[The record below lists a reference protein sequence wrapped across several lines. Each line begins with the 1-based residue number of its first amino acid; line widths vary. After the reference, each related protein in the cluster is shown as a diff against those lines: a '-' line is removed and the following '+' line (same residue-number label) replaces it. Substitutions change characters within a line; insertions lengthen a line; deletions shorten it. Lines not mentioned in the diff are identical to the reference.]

1 MRIPTPNLWPA
12 ARTGQRLLLQARRRE
27 TRLDNHRMVYLE
39 RGKPGPDRPTVVL
52 IHGFAAMKENWGF
65 WLQRLP
71 RHWHLLVPDLP
82 GLGESEYRTDAS
94 YSYETQALRLRDWLD
109 SFPTRNIHLAGSS
122 MGGAIAA
129 VLAHKMDPAP
139 RSVTLLN
146 SAGIPEHPDVD
157 PDAPFE
163 SDRDSLLIPQDWKG
177 VYRMFNS
184 VGNGRPTVSGMAMAG
199 LLGPDLLQRTDAL
212 RHIFGDML
220 ADALAPVRY
229 LGQTTPPLQVQWGD
243 RDVITPTRCVDWFAT
258 ATPHAEVHMFRGVGH
273 LPMLENPGRSAA
285 VLQDFVQRNSR
296 SLRVPG

>member
-1 MRIPTPNLWPA
+1 MRIPAPNLWPV

-27 TRLDNHRMVYLE
+27 ARLDNHRMVYLE

-82 GLGESEYRTDAS
+82 GLGESEYKADAS
-94 YSYETQALRLRDWLD
+94 YSYEAQALRLRDWLA

-129 VLAHKMDPAP
+129 VLAHKLDPAP

-146 SAGIPEHPDVD
+146 SAGIPEHPDAD
-157 PDAPFE
+157 PDVPFE

-184 VGNGRPTVSGMAMAG
+184 VGSGRPTVSGMAMTG

-220 ADALAPVRY
+220 TDALAPARY
-229 LGQTTPPLQVQWGD
+229 LGTTTPPLQVQWGD
-243 RDVITPTRCVDWFAT
+243 RDVITPTRCVNWFAT
-258 ATPHAEVHMFRGVGH
+258 ATPHAEVHVFRGVGH
-273 LPMLENPGRSAA
+273 LPMLENPARSAA
-285 VLQDFVQRNSR
+285 VLQDFVQRHSQ
-296 SLRVPG
+296 